1 MVELAHQDV
10 VIVMGGEGSQ
20 NELIA
25 QPGTKSIA
33 DLRGKTLIVGLR

>member
-20 NELIA
+20 NEFDRA
-25 QPGTKSIA
+25 A
-33 DLRGKTLIVGLR
+33 RN